1 MNQNS
6 QNAHD
11 THALAACYIP
21 KPKKFQKRQQEFN
34 DSARKKR
41 QKIAQVEENSDD
53 NEPLQFHKRPVK
65 SSQEQRRVDLRKALN
80 LPETAPKNILPIK
93 ESDKLRQKINGI
105 PQMKDNVVS
114 TALLALNLHD
124 QENRQLRVS
133 ALEDKNPELKRT
145 TLRYLWGEKLTMAE
159 KSEEENKNLLAKF
172 RNHLPKTA
180 KHAPTQNQFALPDHV
195 RTQRNRQIF
204 QMTLHGKQQSAPQR
218 DEPIPTSMEDVN
230 YRKHFLDNG
239 FTGPKEFAQSRE
251 AEDKYRDYSQN
262 RKLLK
267 PHRHTD
273 AKAQENKFLKQS
285 YAQRANGHI
294 NPSIELMFNGLY
306 QQEKQITEK
315 ALQKLA
321 HFKTPAEPCNPFVTS
336 VATLLPHIY
345 ESWKH
350 LTINSME
357 YSSTLTGD
365 AQDRHREKLNKDK
378 EINNYFLD
386 LIQRILAQLRPG
398 QLTFDKT
405 WTMLKQSQELEN
417 NFPWRGNTQEIFL
430 QKKRQQMGLE
440 LKTTLEKKADTERRI
455 LHFYKAQLSKTD
467 QGAIQ
472 LNSKSFFS
480 KTGFAHK
487 TVKPDQTQNPEDPR

>member
-1 MNQNS
+1 
-6 QNAHD
+6 
-11 THALAACYIP
+11 
-21 KPKKFQKRQQEFN
+21 
-34 DSARKKR
+34 
-41 QKIAQVEENSDD
+41 
-53 NEPLQFHKRPVK
+53 
-65 SSQEQRRVDLRKALN
+65 
-80 LPETAPKNILPIK
+80 
-93 ESDKLRQKINGI
+93 
-105 PQMKDNVVS
+105 
-114 TALLALNLHD
+114 
-124 QENRQLRVS
+124 
-133 ALEDKNPELKRT
+133 
-145 TLRYLWGEKLTMAE
+145 
-159 KSEEENKNLLAKF
+159 
-172 RNHLPKTA
+172 
-180 KHAPTQNQFALPDHV
+180 
-195 RTQRNRQIF
+195 
-204 QMTLHGKQQSAPQR
+204 MTLHGKQQSAPQR

-365 AQDRHREKLNKDK
+365 AQDRHREKLNKDRVPP
-378 EINNYFLD
+378 FT
-386 LIQRILAQLRPG
+386 PPS
-398 QLTFDKT
+398 
-405 WTMLKQSQELEN
+405 W
-417 NFPWRGNTQEIFL
+417 
-430 QKKRQQMGLE
+430 
-440 LKTTLEKKADTERRI
+440 
-455 LHFYKAQLSKTD
+455 
-467 QGAIQ
+467 
-472 LNSKSFFS
+472 
-480 KTGFAHK
+480 
-487 TVKPDQTQNPEDPR
+487 